1 MKAFISL
8 GLLVLVSLTTV
19 MAVDQSGEQSQ
30 QLSIERP
37 QACVAATRGVEIL
50 TAETKSNCSEAYEA
64 KRRLGFRT
72 RIKSE

>member
-19 MAVDQSGEQSQ
+19 MAVDQPVGQSQ

-37 QACVAATRGVEIL
+37 QACVAATRGVERL
-50 TAETKSNCSEAYEA
+50 TVDANHSCANAHEK
-64 KRRLGFRT
+64 KRKHGFRA
-72 RIKSE
+72 RM